1 MYGSITVWWYIC
13 ATTNLAEISMHLS
26 IQTESNITEGAFV
39 YFKNVSVI
47 MNPKN
52 KI

>member
-1 MYGSITVWWYIC
+1 
-13 ATTNLAEISMHLS
+13 MHLS